1 LPIELAPEEADVLAE
16 VLSEYLSDLRM
27 EISDTDSMD
36 FRTQLKR
43 KQALLKDVLAKIRN
57 SRAGGTRLA

>member
-36 FRTQLKR
+36 FRTRLKR
-43 KQALLKDVLAKIRN
+43 KQSLLKDVLAKIRN

>member
-1 LPIELAPEEADVLAE
+1 MPIELAPEEADVLAE